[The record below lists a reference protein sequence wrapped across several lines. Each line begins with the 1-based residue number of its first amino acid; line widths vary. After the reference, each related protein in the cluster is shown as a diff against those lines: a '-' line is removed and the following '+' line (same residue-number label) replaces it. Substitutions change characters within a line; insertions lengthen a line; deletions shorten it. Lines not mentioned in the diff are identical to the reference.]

1 MEEISGSVTPEPKK
15 STKKVTTITEE
26 IKLTPIL
33 PSISING
40 DPIEI
45 ISAQLPPLKS
55 IKYKMNLYTSNGLL
69 RAQISRGI
77 FGDMSRRYGDIMRA
91 VSSGQWSTIEEIV
104 TVYNG
109 LVKRLRFNNVK
120 TPEQIESAVKEMA
133 EAGLILTK

>member
-1 MEEISGSVTPEPKK
+1 MEETSGSVTPEPRK
-15 STKKVTTITEE
+15 SQKKVVTVVAMPITETIE
-26 IKLTPIL
+26 T
-33 PSISING
+33 
-40 DPIEI
+40 EI
-45 ISAQLPPLKS
+45 IVTKSIETVIVPVKS